1 MTSQTADARYQLKP
15 GPLSSHGRILSLA
28 WAWPRSSRILEIG
41 TASGYLGRELRRRG
55 FEDLTGVEQD
65 PELAREAQ
73 PSYRRCYVADVE
85 QQGPWPWE
93 DGEVFDVLICAD
105 VLEHLRHPLT
115 SLRRLTQLVRPGGQ
129 VIVSLPNAVNWTV
142 RLMVACGRFDYAT
155 KGLLDDAHLR
165 FFTHASGRRLLEEA
179 GLRIQRTLVT
189 PLPFTSVLE
198 GRLPRWLLAGTESLY
213 HGLSVVWKTM
223 FAYQFI
229 WVTQR

>member
-1 MTSQTADARYQLKP
+1 MSPTPPPPYQFKP
-15 GPLSSHGRILSLA
+15 GQRSSHGRILALA
-28 WAWPRSSRILEIG
+28 DAWPRSFRVLEIG

-55 FEDLTGVEQD
+55 FVNVIGVEQD
-65 PELAREAQ
+65 PKLAQEAR
-73 PSYRRCYVADVE
+73 PHYRRCYVGDVG

-93 DGEVFDVLICAD
+93 DGGAFDALICAD
-105 VLEHLRHPLT
+105 VLEHLRHPLDVF
-115 SLRRLTQLVRPGGQ
+115 RRLTPLVRPGGQ

-142 RLMVACGRFDYAT
+142 RVMVACGRFDYAPR
-155 KGLLDDAHLR
+155 GLLDDGHLR

-198 GRLPRWLLAGTESLY
+198 GRLPQWLLAGAESLY
-213 HGLSVVWKTM
+213 HGLSVGWKTM

-229 WVTQR
+229 WVARR